1 MGLDRLNKVPGFS
14 IDRVAAGGR
23 SMLLNVVLLGYKS
36 FTASD
41 RLRGIGKRVHH
52 ALA

>member
-1 MGLDRLNKVPGFS
+1 MREDWGE
-14 IDRVAAGGR
+14 IDGNQFVTFVFRNEPVI
-23 SMLLNVVLLGYKS
+23 
-36 FTASD
+36 